1 MKQGARRPRLVE
13 SLRWLQ
19 AGRGESCSVAWS
31 SLKVAVEDEP
41 HLGLGQRK
49 TKETPCSE
57 RVQKGMRSCLSN
69 VTPSLSPRRVEPLS
83 QAWKAWMITA
93 TLRTHLTKTSKES
106 VFSLNYE
113 NQPGQL
119 GSTALLQNFPSPLSP
134 STNASPAQRPR
145 FLVPHSHP
153 RHLHEGVK
161 VRVLHRESCKLKGA
175 SEEANEFSLPVTAA
189 ALAGHDSKR
198 VGVHHHQ
205 RTLPILFSTSN
216 LPSLSSDRCG
226 PSLSGLPSPVV
237 AGRPTISPPELA
249 RTPFPLHHEAGK
261 AQRRSSVVSLV
272 RSATRLRPSVPPA
285 LAGSQVPEKE
295 GLSVGI
301 KAVARGGIGRLGCAR
316 GARKGV
322 RAGA

>member
-1 MKQGARRPRLVE
+1 MLFRSVLRPTPRQLKD
-13 SLRWLQ
+13 RD
-19 AGRGESCSVAWS
+19 S
-31 SLKVAVEDEP
+31 S
-41 HLGLGQRK
+41 
-49 TKETPCSE
+49 
-57 RVQKGMRSCLSN
+57 
-69 VTPSLSPRRVEPLS
+69 
-83 QAWKAWMITA
+83 
-93 TLRTHLTKTSKES
+93 
-106 VFSLNYE
+106 
-113 NQPGQL
+113 
-119 GSTALLQNFPSPLSP
+119 FP
-134 STNASPAQRPR
+134 TASPGMFTRGSRSEYYTVSPASLFER
-145 FLVPHSHP
+145 
-153 RHLHEGVK
+153 EG
-161 VRVLHRESCKLKGA
+161 
-175 SEEANEFSLPVTAA
+175 ANEFSLPVTAA